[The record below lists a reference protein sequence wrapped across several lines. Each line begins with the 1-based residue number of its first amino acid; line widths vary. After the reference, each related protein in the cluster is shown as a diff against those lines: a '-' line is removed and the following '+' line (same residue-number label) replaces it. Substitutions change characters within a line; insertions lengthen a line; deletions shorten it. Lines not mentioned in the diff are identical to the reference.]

1 MNQQNQLNQNKLTE
15 YFTAIFRI
23 VIAVFMLFFLGS
35 LFMQAFVST
44 TDMEFVTAEQ
54 AVSSVVQYIR
64 PHGEGVNYHQD
75 NVLANLI
82 FLVIG
87 FLAVW
92 LFTPKHL
99 SLRVESVL
107 IAVWTIGIG
116 ILWVSTS
123 QVAPTTDSEITAR
136 AAMNFANGNYE
147 LLTGEE
153 RYFRNYSFQLG
164 FVFFE
169 EILIRIAYVF
179 QENLSDLIFIQKI
192 FAVLLASAY
201 VAILHML
208 DLICEDKRIRHTAF
222 LMLIFCVQPI
232 LTCSFL
238 YGIIPG
244 FAFTVWAIYF
254 EIKFLKSDS
263 WKSKLLFGILSA
275 LCITISVII
284 KSNNLIV
291 LVAMALLAGVTAFQ
305 TKKTLCNLLLVVVCV
320 IPCATVPDAVI
331 TMYEKRAN
339 TELGDSI
346 PIISWIAM
354 GMCEGDSAPGWY
366 RGDVTV
372 DNFAFSGFDAAI
384 ASERSKE
391 LIRDRIAYFQE
402 NKQYRNDFFAKK
414 YLYMW
419 NETTYQCIWHNTARG
434 QYNPKTG
441 IAKFICEEKRAE
453 TKRYTDYF
461 SQLVFVGCFF
471 GIIYCLKKK
480 NTYLMLMPLIV
491 LGGMLYHLLAEA
503 KSQYA
508 LPYFIWMTV
517 FAACGFVFLIDWL
530 KPHLCIQNTKKSEI
544 LKNPVDSSHSKMQN
558 KIKNGVNKMD
568 ILYLVIPCYNEE
580 AVLPETS
587 KQLKEKMVSLIQK
600 GEVSEKSRILFVND
614 GSKDKTWEM
623 ICQLHQ
629 EDPLFQGVC
638 LSRNRGHQNA
648 LLAGLMT
655 AKDHCDISISLDA
668 DLQDDINA
676 IDDMVRQYHKGFEVV
691 YGVRNSRETDT
702 FFKKTTAEGYYK
714 VMKLLGADLVFNH
727 ADYRLMS
734 KRALESLASFK
745 ENNLF
750 LRGIVPMIGYSST
763 NVYYAR
769 KERFAGESKYPLK
782 KMLAFAWEGVT
793 SLSVKPI
800 HTIMWLGAIVF
811 LVSLVILIWSLVRHA
826 MGETVAGW
834 TSTIVS
840 IWAIGGLQLL
850 AIGMI
855 GEYVGKIYLESKER
869 PRYIISEYLGD
880 EENNKS

>member
-1 MNQQNQLNQNKLTE
+1 MNHLNQNKLTE
-15 YFTAIFRI
+15 YFTAIFRT
-23 VIAVFMLFFLGS
+23 VIAGFMLFFLGS
-35 LFMQAFVST
+35 LSMQALTGT
-44 TDMEFVTAEQ
+44 TDMEFLTAEQ
-54 AVSSVVQYIR
+54 AVSSVVQFVY
-64 PHGEGVNYHQD
+64 PHDEGVTYYQD

-92 LFTPKHL
+92 LLTPKHL
-99 SLRVESVL
+99 SLRVESMM
-107 IAVWTIGIG
+107 IAVWTIAIG

-123 QVAPTTDSEITAR
+123 QVAPTTDSGWTAG
-136 AAMNFANGNYE
+136 AAMNFSNENYE
-147 LLTGEE
+147 VLNDN
-153 RYFRNYSFQLG
+153 YFREYSFQLG

-169 EILIRIAYVF
+169 EILIRIAKLF
-179 QENLSDLIFIQKI
+179 KEDLPNLIFIQKFFVI
-192 FAVLLASAY
+192 LLALSY
-201 VAILHML
+201 VTILHML

-222 LMLIFCVQPI
+222 LMLAFCVQPI
-232 LTCSFL
+232 LTCSFM

-244 FAFTVWAIYF
+244 FAFTVWAIYC

-263 WKSKLLFGILSA
+263 WKSKLLFGILST
-275 LCITISVII
+275 LCITISVVI

-291 LVAMALLAGVTAFQ
+291 LVAMALLAGVMAFRN
-305 TKKTLCNLLLVVVCV
+305 KKTLCNLLLVVASV
-320 IPCATVPDAVI
+320 ISCTLTPDAVI
-331 TMYEKRAN
+331 SMYEKRSNMEIA
-339 TELGDSI
+339 DSM
-346 PIISWIAM
+346 PIISWFAM
-354 GMCEGDSAPGWY
+354 GMCEGNNAPGW
-366 RGDVTV
+366 
-372 DNFAFSGFDAAI
+372 FSWIAVSTFEECGFDADA
-384 ASERSKE
+384 AAERSKE
-391 LIRDRIAYFQE
+391 IIQDRINYFRE
-402 NKQYRNDFFAKK
+402 NKQYRNDFFYKK
-414 YLYMW
+414 YISMW
-419 NETTYQCIWHNTARG
+419 NETTYQSIWHNTERG

-453 TKRYTDYF
+453 TKRYADYF

-544 LKNPVDSSHSKMQN
+544 LKNPVDSGHSKMQK

-587 KQLKEKMVSLIQK
+587 RQLREKMVSLIQK
-600 GEVSEKSRILFVND
+600 GEISEKSRILFVND

-655 AKDHCDISISLDA
+655 AKEHCDISISLDA
-668 DLQDDINA
+668 DLQDDIDA
-676 IDDMVRQYHKGFEVV
+676 IDDMVKQYHNGFEVV

-734 KRALESLASFK
+734 KRALESLAAFK

-800 HTIMWLGAIVF
+800 HTIMWIGAVVF
-811 LVSLVILIWSLVRHA
+811 LVSLVILIWSLVRHII
-826 MGETVAGW
+826 GETVPGW
-834 TSTIVS
+834 TSTIAS
-840 IWAIGGLQLL
+840 IWAIGGIQLL

-880 EENNKS
+880 EEESKS